1 MKSLKASRVRN
12 AFLKLVALSA
22 AFAVTSEE
30 ICVTR
35 PMLTVAGVRLRGGGV
50 AFHAREGSFTG
61 IIQQPYQLKIRV
73 QLIEK
78 KKYFS
83 RVRNSTEV

>member
-1 MKSLKASRVRN
+1 M
-12 AFLKLVALSA
+12 
-22 AFAVTSEE
+22 
-30 ICVTR
+30 TR
-35 PMLTVAGVRLRGGGV
+35 PMLTVTGGRLRGGGV
-50 AFHAREGSFTG
+50 AFHAHEGSFRG

-83 RVRNSTEV
+83 PVRNSIENVVTPRVA